1 MPAVNQ
7 QFMSRAVGACSA
19 ADALE
24 HMPVAQ
30 VLAHFAVKPDR
41 GLSSAEATQRLA
53 RYGPNALVEKERSL
67 AAKLLGHLTG
77 PIAYMIEA
85 AAIISA
91 VVGHWDDFAI
101 IAGLL
106 FRPDRASGD
115 ARAAIGGKSGV
126 NLALAVPRLVRCAR
140 TGT

>member
-7 QFMSRAVGACSA
+7 QFVSRAVGASSA
-19 ADALE
+19 ADDLE

-30 VLAHFAVKPDR
+30 VLALFAVKPDR
-41 GLSSAEATQRLA
+41 GLSAEATQRLA

-67 AAKLLGHLTG
+67 AAELLGHFTG

-106 FRPDRASGD
+106 FRADHAGGD
-115 ARAAIGGKSGV
+115 ARAAIGRS
-126 NLALAVPRLVRCAR
+126 
-140 TGT
+140 

>member
-19 ADALE
+19 ADDLE

-53 RYGPNALVEKERSL
+53 RYGPNAKWSL
-67 AAKLLGHLTG
+67 AAKLLGHFTG

-106 FRPDRASGD
+106 FRADRAGGD
-115 ARAAIGGKSGV
+115 GMV
-126 NLALAVPRLVRCAR
+126 TP
-140 TGT
+140 

>member
-19 ADALE
+19 ADDLE

-53 RYGPNALVEKERSL
+53 RYGPNAKWSL
-67 AAKLLGHLTG
+67 AAELLGHFTG

-91 VVGHWDDFAI
+91 VVGRLGRRFAI

-106 FRPDRASGD
+106 FRTDRAGGD
-115 ARAAIGGKSGV
+115 GMV
-126 NLALAVPRLVRCAR
+126 TP
-140 TGT
+140 

>member
-1 MPAVNQ
+1 MPAINQ
-7 QFMSRAVGACSA
+7 QFVSQAVGASSA
-19 ADALE
+19 ADDLE

-41 GLSSAEATQRLA
+41 GLSSAEASSIRPQLPGRKGTEPR
-53 RYGPNALVEKERSL
+53 
-67 AAKLLGHLTG
+67 AKLLGHLTG

-91 VVGHWDDFAI
+91 VVSHWDDFAI

-106 FRPDRASGD
+106 FRTDRADGD
-115 ARAAIGGKSGV
+115 GMV
-126 NLALAVPRLVRCAR
+126 TP
-140 TGT
+140 

>member
-19 ADALE
+19 ADDLE

-30 VLAHFAVKPDR
+30 VLAHFVLAHFAVKPDR

-53 RYGPNALVEKERSL
+53 RYGPNAKWSL
-67 AAKLLGHLTG
+67 AAKLLGHFTG

-85 AAIISA
+85 AAIIS
-91 VVGHWDDFAI
+91 
-101 IAGLL
+101 
-106 FRPDRASGD
+106 
-115 ARAAIGGKSGV
+115 
-126 NLALAVPRLVRCAR
+126 
-140 TGT
+140 

>member
-1 MPAVNQ
+1 MAAVNQ

-19 ADALE
+19 ADDLE

-41 GLSSAEATQRLA
+41 GLSSAEATQQLA

-67 AAKLLGHLTG
+67 AAKLLGHFTG

-106 FRPDRASGD
+106 FRADRAGGD
-115 ARAAIGGKSGV
+115 GMV
-126 NLALAVPRLVRCAR
+126 TP
-140 TGT
+140 

>member
-19 ADALE
+19 ADDLE

-53 RYGPNALVEKERSL
+53 RYGPNAKWSL
-67 AAKLLGHLTG
+67 AAELLGHFTG

-85 AAIISA
+85 AAIIAA

-106 FRPDRASGD
+106 FRADHAGGD
-115 ARAAIGGKSGV
+115 ARAAIGGS
-126 NLALAVPRLVRCAR
+126 
-140 TGT
+140 

>member
-1 MPAVNQ
+1 MT
-7 QFMSRAVGACSA
+7 SST
-19 ADALE
+19 
-24 HMPVAQ
+24 PVAQ

-53 RYGPNALVEKERSL
+53 RYGPNAKWGL
-67 AAKLLGHLTG
+67 AAELLGHFTG

-85 AAIISA
+85 AAIVSA
-91 VVGHWDDFAI
+91 VIGRWDDFAI
-101 IAGLL
+101 IACLL
-106 FRPDRASGD
+106 FRADRASGD

-126 NLALAVPRLVRCAR
+126 NLALSVPRLVRCAR

>member
-7 QFMSRAVGACSA
+7 QFVSRAVGASSA
-19 ADALE
+19 ADDLE
-24 HMPVAQ
+24 YMPVAQ

-41 GLSSAEATQRLA
+41 VLSRPRRA

-67 AAKLLGHLTG
+67 AAKLLGHFTG

-85 AAIISA
+85 AAIVSA
-91 VVGHWDDFAI
+91 VIGRWDDFAI

-106 FRPDRASGD
+106 FRADRASGD

-126 NLALAVPRLVRCAR
+126 NLALSVPRLVRHAR